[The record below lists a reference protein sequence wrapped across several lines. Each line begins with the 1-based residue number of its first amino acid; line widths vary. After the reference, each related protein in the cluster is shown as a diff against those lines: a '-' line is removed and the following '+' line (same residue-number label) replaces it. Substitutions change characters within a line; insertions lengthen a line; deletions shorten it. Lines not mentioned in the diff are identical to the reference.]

1 MSMQNF
7 LDLMKQVVVVI
18 SVLGV
23 LLYALI
29 LLAYAFGNAPAKK
42 LLETGKPSFM
52 FGLPISGAVA
62 FAIVCVLD
70 TVAPATRDDT
80 GKLAFKAFGLAFS
93 GPAGPVTLWVVV
105 YLTLIVSMR
114 LTK

>member
-1 MSMQNF
+1 MQAF
-7 LDLMKQVVVVI
+7 PDLMKQVVVIV
-18 SVLGV
+18 SVAGV
-23 LLYALI
+23 LFYAL
-29 LLAYAFGNAPAKK
+29 LLLTYSFGFKPAKK
-42 LLETGKPSFM
+42 LLSSGSPSFM

-70 TVAPATRDDT
+70 TIAPATKDET
-80 GKLAFKAFGLAFS
+80 GKLAFRALGLAFS